1 MNDNDEFNKAME
13 AASLLPDRYYII
25 LRPTGNGEFTLS
37 AYDTTGNT
45 YDDDEDFNPAMLIQE
60 GAIDM
65 IRLHTDELYD
75 QGVASVKFRL
85 AGQEMLDEAEVED
98 PKLIKSVED
107 NVIRVDFGTEQ

>member
-1 MNDNDEFNKAME
+1 MSDNDEFNKAME

-85 AGQEMLDEAEVED
+85 AGQETVSYTHLTL
-98 PKLIKSVED
+98 PTIYSV
-107 NVIRVDFGTEQ
+107 

>member
-1 MNDNDEFNKAME
+1 M
-13 AASLLPDRYYII
+13 DRYVGFMDNQIQ
-25 LRPTGNGEFTLS
+25 G
-37 AYDTTGNT
+37 
-45 YDDDEDFNPAMLIQE
+45 NPAMLIQE

>member
-1 MNDNDEFNKAME
+1 MSDNDEFNQAME

-75 QGVASVKFRL
+75 QGVASVSFVWQGKRCLMKQRL
-85 AGQEMLDEAEVED
+85 KIPSLSSRLKTM
-98 PKLIKSVED
+98 
-107 NVIRVDFGTEQ
+107 